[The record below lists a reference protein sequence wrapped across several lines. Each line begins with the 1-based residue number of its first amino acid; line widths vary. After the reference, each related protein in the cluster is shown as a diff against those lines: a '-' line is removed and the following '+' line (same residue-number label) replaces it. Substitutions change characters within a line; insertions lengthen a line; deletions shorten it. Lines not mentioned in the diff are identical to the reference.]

1 MPIADSL
8 ITWIHLVAASIWVG
22 GSIFIG
28 IVLVPMLK
36 TLANTVAERTILMIT
51 IGKRFNKIALPA
63 LAVLVATGVYKA
75 QFFITSPNTVPN
87 SNYGMILVVKM
98 IVVASVIVLFGIH
111 VKISN
116 ISKEQLLANDTSD
129 SKVTKLRTKIIWI
142 GRIIVGQS
150 VAILLFAALLDTGI

>member
-1 MPIADSL
+1 MPIVDSL
-8 ITWIHLVAASIWVG
+8 VTWIHLVAASIWVG

-28 IVLVPMLK
+28 IVFVPMLK
-36 TLANTVAERTILMIT
+36 TLANTVEERTILMIT

-63 LAVLVATGVYKA
+63 LAVLVVTGVYKA
-75 QFFITSPNTVPN
+75 QFFLASPNTVQN
-87 SNYGMILVVKM
+87 SNYGMILVIKM
-98 IVVASVIVLFGIH
+98 IVVASMIVLFGIY
-111 VKISN
+111 VKISS
-116 ISKEQLLANDTSD
+116 ISKEQLLANDNSD

>member
-51 IGKRFNKIALPA
+51 IGKRFNKIADR
-63 LAVLVATGVYKA
+63 K
-75 QFFITSPNTVPN
+75 S
-87 SNYGMILVVKM
+87 VV
-98 IVVASVIVLFGIH
+98 
-111 VKISN
+111 
-116 ISKEQLLANDTSD
+116 
-129 SKVTKLRTKIIWI
+129 
-142 GRIIVGQS
+142 
-150 VAILLFAALLDTGI
+150 

>member
-8 ITWIHLVAASIWVG
+8 LTWIHLVAASIWVG

-36 TLANTVAERTILMIT
+36 TLANTVEERTILMIT

-75 QFFITSPNTVPN
+75 QFFLASPNTVPN
-87 SNYGMILVVKM
+87 SNYGMILMVKM
-98 IVVASVIVLFGIH
+98 AVVASVIVLFGIH

>member
-36 TLANTVAERTILMIT
+36 TLANTVEERTMLMIT
-51 IGKRFNKIALPA
+51 IGKRFNKIALSA

-75 QFFITSPNTVPN
+75 QFFLTSPN
-87 SNYGMILVVKM
+87 S
-98 IVVASVIVLFGIH
+98 AEF
-111 VKISN
+111 
-116 ISKEQLLANDTSD
+116 
-129 SKVTKLRTKIIWI
+129 KLRY
-142 GRIIVGQS
+142 
-150 VAILLFAALLDTGI
+150 DTGD